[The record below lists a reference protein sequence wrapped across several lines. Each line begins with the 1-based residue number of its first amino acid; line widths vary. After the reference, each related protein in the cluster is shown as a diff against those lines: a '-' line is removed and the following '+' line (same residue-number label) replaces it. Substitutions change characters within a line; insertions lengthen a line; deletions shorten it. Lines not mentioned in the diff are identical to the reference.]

1 MSSRS
6 AVKPHVPA
14 TRTDLVAIP
23 VSDAKPTAQR
33 VEAAANDEHAS
44 AFSFSGDP
52 LIGMAIGTIILFGVL
67 AALMAFA

>member
-14 TRTDLVAIP
+14 RKDLVAIP
-23 VSDAKPTAQR
+23 ISARPTAR
-33 VEAAANDEHAS
+33 AEAAANDDEAP

-52 LIGMAIGTIILFGVL
+52 LIGMAIGTIILFAVL
-67 AALMAFA
+67 AALVAFV